1 VKRLCGAIVH
11 VCCVPF
17 LMAVIYL
24 EIATVATRVYMRNG
38 YAERFSD
45 LPLRS
50 SKWFWPDPPRFTQSC
65 FGLCTREELP

>member
-1 VKRLCGAIVH
+1 VKRLCGEIAY

-17 LMAVIYL
+17 FVAVIYL
-24 EIATVATRVYMRNG
+24 EIATVATMVYTRNG
-38 YAERFSD
+38 NTERFSD

-50 SKWFWPDPPRFTQSC
+50 STWFWPDPLRFTPSC